1 MGVASVVAGVETEI
15 GDEDV
20 ELLLVVVAEYVVVVV
35 GGGGG
40 GRKVHETKAGGGL
53 VKFLAAHCARL
64 EWRRAETEAV

>member
-20 ELLLVVVAEYVVVVV
+20 ELLVVVVAEYVVVVV
-35 GGGGG
+35 GGG

>member
-15 GDEDV
+15 GEEDV
-20 ELLLVVVAEYVVVVV
+20 ELLVVVVAEYVVVVV
-35 GGGGG
+35 GGGG
-40 GRKVHETKAGGGL
+40 RKAHETKAGGGL

>member
-15 GDEDV
+15 GEEDV
-20 ELLLVVVAEYVVVVV
+20 ELLVVVVAEYVVVVV
-35 GGGGG
+35 GGG